1 MTIEIYSPNLKVN
14 EQLSK
19 AIEKKLVTLSHLGGK
34 ISRAEVFLTI
44 DDTLPKVNKVC
55 KIRLDIPG
63 DTFFVHKNGVS
74 FENAVTTAIKIIK
87 RLLKK
92 ATEHR
97 NQPDEIT
104 STIEIESGE

>member
-19 AIEKKLVTLSHLGGK
+19 AIEQKLVTISHLGGK
-34 ISRAEVFLTI
+34 VSRAEVFLTI

-63 DTFFVHKNGVS
+63 DTLFVHKNGVS
-74 FENAVTTAIKIIK
+74 FENAVTTAIKILK
-87 RLLKK
+87 RLLEK
-92 ATEHR
+92 TTDHR
-97 NQPDEIT
+97 NEPPDEII
-104 STIEIESGE
+104 SKVEIEN

>member
-1 MTIEIYSPNLKVN
+1 MTIEIYSPNLQVS
-14 EQLSK
+14 EQLTK
-19 AIEKKLVTLSHLGGK
+19 AIEKKLGALSHLGK
-34 ISRAEVFLTI
+34 VSRAEVFLTI
-44 DDTLPKVNKVC
+44 DDTLSKVNKVC

-63 DTFFVHKNGVS
+63 DTLFVHKNGVS